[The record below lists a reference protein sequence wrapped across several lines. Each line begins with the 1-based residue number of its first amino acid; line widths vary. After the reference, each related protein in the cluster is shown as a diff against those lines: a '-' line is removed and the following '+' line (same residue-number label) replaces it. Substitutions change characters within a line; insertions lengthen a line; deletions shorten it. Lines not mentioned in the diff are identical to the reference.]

1 MNNTQLI
8 LKFKKQY
15 ECKYDEETDYFM
27 ITWED
32 ENNEWIYK
40 ENDGTEKKIDIDDDC
55 GRDYS
60 IKNNMFW
67 IEDIKKHYN
76 WKKGECIYLNM
87 KQNCDN
93 AFYVMRGWGEPH
105 ERKEDLNCF
114 DVAIDEDGYVIKRYY
129 QHYTQS
135 KTKNIKN
142 YGFVARTNCVY
153 NDYWV
158 DNE

>member
-15 ECKYDEETDYFM
+15 KCEYDEETDYFM

-32 ENNEWIYK
+32 ENSEWIYK
-40 ENDGTEKKIDIDDDC
+40 ENDETEIKIDIDRDLWT
-55 GRDYS
+55 DYS

-67 IEDIKKHYN
+67 IEEIKKHYN
-76 WKKGECIYLNM
+76 WKEGECIYLNM

-93 AFYVMRGWGEPH
+93 AFYVMRGSGQPH
-105 ERKEDLNCF
+105 ERKEDLNCY
-114 DVAIDEDGYVIKRYY
+114 DVAIDEDGYVIKRYF
-129 QHYTQS
+129 QHYTNS

-142 YGFVARTNCVY
+142 YDFVARTNCIY